1 MVCPASRTFLLAID
15 KVWEN
20 SYICNSDGNGYP
32 IDRTAIDDIIHKSKS
47 TSQDGIDPNRVR
59 NLGNIFQVL
68 RKPFS

>member
-1 MVCPASRTFLLAID
+1 MGI
-15 KVWEN
+15 
-20 SYICNSDGNGYP
+20 
-32 IDRTAIDDIIHKSKS
+32 IDDIIHKSKS